1 MVALYIRGSALQLFP
16 FKSTIFSRLG
26 RQSARLGLW
35 EGGKS
40 QRPTVGQIRD
50 VKAYNVYGQMNVPRL
65 TSHVS
70 VRNISEDPPNDERLM
85 CGVDK
90 WRVNAFSV

>member
-1 MVALYIRGSALQLFP
+1 MLFFGFYFISANREGHKGDKERSVVALYIRGSALLLFP

-50 VKAYNVYGQMNVPRL
+50 VKAYNVYGQMNV
-65 TSHVS
+65 
-70 VRNISEDPPNDERLM
+70 
-85 CGVDK
+85 
-90 WRVNAFSV
+90 